1 MGNAIARYVMQGPRQ
16 AMILAV
22 VFAAIPLLYWVSAAV
37 VSLVILRQG
46 LSQGMNVLLAAL
58 LPGVAWYAAQQ
69 EITVFIVVLGAALM
83 AVTLRL
89 SVSLPKAML
98 VSNLSGIAVLLLMAS
113 LSPEWYGL
121 LEKGANEYATNLSER
136 VQNAS
141 TELTPWILPM
151 LVGGV
156 AAFTQLFTIGGLL
169 MARNWQSQLFNPGG
183 FGEEFRQLRLP
194 LWYCALVMLFT
205 LVGSASPDYVGLVP
219 VILVPLFIAG
229 VSLIHGVVAIKQ
241 LSGQWLFAFY
251 LSLLF
256 FLPYMYA
263 LLILVALLDM
273 MIDIRKRLD
282 DTAKN

>member
-16 AMILAV
+16 AMTLAV

-37 VSLVILRQG
+37 VALVILRQG

-83 AVTLRL
+83 AVTLRI
-89 SVSLPKAML
+89 SVSLPKAIV
-98 VSNLSGIAVLLLMAS
+98 VSTLSGFAVVGLMAS

-121 LEKGANEYATNLSER
+121 LEKGATEYANNLAER
-136 VQNAS
+136 APEAS
-141 TELTPWILPM
+141 TALTPWILPM

-194 LWYCALVMLFT
+194 LWFGALVVIFT
-205 LVGSASPDYVGLVP
+205 LVGSASPTFVGLVP
-219 VILVPLFIAG
+219 VLLVPMFIG
-229 VSLIHGVVAIKQ
+229 GISLIHGVVAIKQ

-273 MIDIRKRLD
+273 LIDIRKRLD
-282 DTAKN
+282 DTATN